1 MNSVMKHFLL
11 AFDHASNALV
21 IQQEFADIHTATDA
35 YEALEEQY
43 RDSPR
48 MDIVLVGSDSIE
60 SVKITHSTYFPKSVN
75 YADPAEIR
83 NLVTL
88 R

>member
-1 MNSVMKHFLL
+1 MKHFLL
-11 AFDHASNALV
+11 AFDHASNTLL
-21 IQQEFADIHTATDA
+21 IQQEFADIHVATIA

-43 RDSPR
+43 RNSPR

-60 SVKITHSTYFPKSVN
+60 SVKITHSTYFPKN
-75 YADPAEIR
+75 IDYKDPAEIR
-83 NLVTL
+83 KLVAL